1 MNEPRSLLEDN
12 EALRRQLL
20 EAEQTIAELK
30 SGRGGL
36 TARDPHAA
44 PCSASAAPEVRRR
57 ANQTYDALLASE
69 KKYRQ
74 IVATAREGIWLIDES
89 GQTTFVNPALEEMLG
104 YEPDEMLGKSIFD
117 FMISEDRS
125 FVGVHRKSISPPAG
139 RRLDVRYKRKDG
151 GEIWALVVSSPL
163 RDDEGDYQGALAMVT
178 DITERKRAEKK
189 LEEYV
194 SLLMAT
200 LEASADGI
208 LATDHSG
215 TVTSFNQKFVQLFH
229 VPADVREGPV
239 ERGLAFMAEHAPD
252 PRAYLDRVRAIY
264 ALVDQESE
272 DTLELTDGRTFER
285 HSQPQWI
292 AGACVGRVWR
302 FRDVTPQRDL
312 QLRLLAADRLASMGA
327 LAAGVAHEINNPLA
341 YVTANLGFLADELPQ
356 ITAALGQERGDEL
369 GECLH
374 DAQEGAERVRRIVR
388 DLKVFSRTDDVES
401 VAVDLERVL
410 DFSVSMAGNEI
421 RHRAKLVRDYGKIPL
436 VHGNEGRF
444 GQVFLNL
451 IINAAQSIREG
462 HQDGNEIR
470 IVTRTEPGGRA
481 SVEIHDTGTGIPP
494 GLLQQIF
501 VPFFTTKPIG
511 MGTGLGLSICH
522 SIIESM
528 GGTITVESE
537 VGKGT
542 VFRVV
547 LRAASLEPKEPA
559 APRPRGGTGG
569 LRGQVLIVDDDE
581 LVGGALRRLMS
592 REHDVTLVTS
602 GRAAL
607 DYLATGA
614 PVDAILCDL
623 MMPEMTGMDV
633 HEELSRVAPRKAEK
647 MIFLTGGAFTA
658 RAREFMDRV
667 TNERVEKPFDSTA
680 LRALVR
686 KFVSG

>member
-1 MNEPRSLLEDN
+1 MISCP
-12 EALRRQLL
+12 
-20 EAEQTIAELK
+20 
-30 SGRGGL
+30 
-36 TARDPHAA
+36 A
-44 PCSASAAPEVRRR
+44 PATPDVTRR
-57 ANQTYDALLASE
+57 ANQTYEALLASE

-89 GQTTFVNPALEEMLG
+89 GRTTFVNPALEEMLG
-104 YEPDEMLGKSIFD
+104 YEPDEMLGKPIFE
-117 FMISEDRS
+117 FMVAEDRS
-125 FVGVHRKSISPPAG
+125 IVGANRKSSSAAVG

-151 GEIWALVVSSPL
+151 SELWALVVSSPL

-229 VPADVREGPV
+229 VPVDVRAGPV

-302 FRDVTPQRDL
+302 FRDVTPQREL

-356 ITAALGQERGDEL
+356 ITAALGEARGDEL
-369 GECLH
+369 AECLH

-451 IINAAQSIREG
+451 IVNAAQSIREG
-462 HQDGNEIR
+462 HQDRNEIR
-470 IVTRTEPGGRA
+470 IVTRTEPGGGAR
-481 SVEIHDTGTGIPP
+481 VEIHDTGMGIPP

-542 VFRVV
+542 VFCVI
-547 LRAASLEPKEPA
+547 LRAASLDPREPP
-559 APRPRGGTGG
+559 APRPRAGTGG
-569 LRGQVLIVDDDE
+569 LRGQVLIVDDDD

-592 REHDVTLVTS
+592 REHDVTLMTS
-602 GRAAL
+602 GRDAL

-633 HEELSRVAPRKAEK
+633 HEELSRIAPRKADK

-667 TNERVEKPFDSTA
+667 TNERVEKPFDSAA